1 MEANKMTFTTGQII
15 TIFIAFIGLILTVL
29 NIIDKSIILKK
40 NADAPFKELER
51 RVTTLEIKLEE
62 ANQSLK
68 KGNDIFRK
76 QEKIN
81 TMFERIQLAF
91 VDFEVA
97 YCHSQG
103 YTDTESLI
111 KAKSLLEKLL
121 TNDDEE

>member
-1 MEANKMTFTTGQII
+1 MAFTTEQII
-15 TIFIAFIGLILTVL
+15 AAFIALIGFILTIL
-29 NIIDKSIILKK
+29 NIVDKSIALKK
-40 NADAPFKELER
+40 NADAPFRELER
-51 RVTTLEIKLEE
+51 RVTALEVKVEGN
-62 ANQSLK
+62 NQSLK
-68 KGNDIFRK
+68 KGNDNFRK

-103 YTDTESLI
+103 YTNTESLM

-121 TNDDEE
+121 TNDDDDE